1 MHDEDM
7 RSPAEQDNEIDAAV
21 LALLLDERFDVWAT
35 VEVEREIGDAVATKD
50 SLARLRGAGLIY
62 ELSHGFVMASRAAR
76 VADELPQ

>member
-7 RSPAEQDNEIDAAV
+7 GSVAEQDNEIDAAV

-76 VADELPQ
+76 AADRLP

>member
-7 RSPAEQDNEIDAAV
+7 GSVAEQENEIDAAV
-21 LALLLDERFDVWAT
+21 LGLLLDERFDVWAV

-62 ELSHGFVMASRAAR
+62 ELAHGFVVASRAAR
-76 VADELPQ
+76 IADELPQ